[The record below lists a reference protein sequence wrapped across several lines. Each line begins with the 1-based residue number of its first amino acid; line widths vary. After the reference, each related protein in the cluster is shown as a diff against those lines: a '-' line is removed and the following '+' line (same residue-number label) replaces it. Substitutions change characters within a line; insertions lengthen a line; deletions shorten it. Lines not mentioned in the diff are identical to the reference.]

1 MKQKIKKL
9 LSLFLTAV
17 MLLSL
22 VVPALATEQ
31 EQAAAQ
37 TPDLRV
43 GILSDVHVGYA
54 PDKEIQ
60 TVRFKKALEA
70 FKMMGVDAVIIAGD
84 LQDAYGSSEA
94 EIESQKYYMEEFAS
108 TWFQVFPADSGVEPI
123 FIYGNHDEKLVAKE
137 YWPESLGSYT
147 DAFLKDVKGYQF
159 VGVHNG
165 KEGEAVVDSY
175 LSKAA
180 QVSADKPVFY
190 IQHAPIYQTVPGST
204 DSYVNNAKAGFEN
217 LVNYPNAVAFAG
229 HTHVPLTDER
239 SIWQGEDWQ
248 QAQFTAVNTAT
259 INYSG
264 LGQSGI
270 GSSVMSV
277 NVNET
282 NGWKGLTQHGMYM
295 TVTGSQVSID
305 RYSFAEESPV
315 KLGETWSF
323 DACDTNDRPY
333 AHDSRYEMA
342 AAPVFAE
349 GAALTVGNITDTTA
363 TVVIPAATL
372 PAVEGYSDM
381 IHSYMVEAADP
392 ATGVVMARGVVATEH
407 HIDTQS
413 YFSSEYTVNLT
424 GLQPGKTYTLKAYA
438 QEFFQK
444 RSEPLRINITTTGTA
459 QPGTQG
465 DVNGDGLVNTDD
477 LTLLQAICNRTAED
491 TQWSDVDGNRV
502 KEKVD
507 IIALENILNNKKAV
521 SEDPAVDAFG
531 NSTYVSFT
539 NASGNS
545 WSYGLQTAVTN
556 GGSGVALKASCTE
569 AAFWPYGKVYF
580 DEPLDWSNY
589 NQMCFDSLFIN
600 ESHNRW
606 FAVSLIS
613 DYQYQL
619 SSAVYPAAGNGWTT
633 NTVNLSQFTN
643 VDFSDIRGIQF
654 SYNMENYEGR
664 YDGVTDHGIC
674 FDNLHPVMT
683 VLDAPDSDLL
693 GTAAQIEGG
702 QRLQGAGQLAGNGSL
717 EAVQATVHTVNVT
730 FAEAQD
736 LSAIEAFVFAVKFN
750 GSLSVQA
757 VAADGSLMG
766 SAAVVNGNGKWQN
779 VAVSVEN
786 MGLSA
791 ADVVAGLSFTSDV
804 SGYWLDNLYLEYRTD
819 GDLSDQA
826 TWVNSSEDSY
836 SISLQGKVTNNS
848 SVAAEIE
855 VISANPWE
863 WPKFDAQFPAGFD
876 GQTRYL
882 SFDVKRAEA
891 GGILYMVALDA
902 NGNQIGND
910 LLAATP
916 VANSWTTYN
925 IDLLEKGLT
934 EEQISQ
940 IAVVRFAPYINPNSA
955 QIGDAMYVDNLQ
967 FLHDDDLTSEV
978 TWKGTWETNYT
989 QAMQTEVTNG
999 SKEAAMLKVIT
1010 ANPNTWPQLNA
1021 QLSATLEGRTRYL
1034 TVDVKRAA
1042 ADSTLWISAYDANG
1056 VKLGNADLVADYS
1069 AANGK
1074 WKTYT
1079 VDLLEKGFTQEQISQ
1094 IAVIRF
1100 SPQINSGNAKIGD
1113 AMYVDNLRFLQ
1124 DDDLISGATL
1134 TCNIAEK
1141 YSVTL
1146 QSEVTNG
1153 SHEAIAVK
1161 VASADPG
1168 RWLQL
1173 NVNLSSAVSERS
1185 RYLTFD
1191 LKRAA
1196 AGKNL
1201 WVTAYDASGNKL
1213 GNDLVAANPTTN
1225 GWTTYT
1231 IDLLEKGLTEEQ
1243 IGQIATIRFSP
1254 DMDSANAQ
1262 IGDAMYVDNLR
1273 FLFEGN
1279 QEEEEPF
1286 TGDLL
1291 TGSAWANTSE
1301 DHYTIDLQSAVTNC
1315 TDDAIAITATQDGPW
1330 AWPKFDVYFPSNF
1343 VGQTRFLSFDVNR
1356 TIASG
1361 TLYVCALDADGNKLG
1376 DDLVATIPAAGKWT
1390 TYTIDLLSKGLT
1402 EEQFSQVAAI
1412 RFAPSIQSSAL
1423 AGQALYVDNLQFLQD
1438 NDLISGASV
1447 SCNITDKYSV
1457 LVQSKVTN
1465 GSHEAAAVKVVSAD
1479 PGRWLQL
1486 NIQLSSAV
1494 TERGRYLTF
1503 DIKRAAAGKNLWV
1516 SVYDASGTKL
1526 GDDLVAANP
1535 ATSDWTTYTID
1546 LLEKGLTEEQISQIA
1561 LIRFAPDM
1569 DSANAMVGDGMYV
1582 DNLKFLTDN
1591 NA

>member
-70 FKMMGVDAVIIAGD
+70 FKTMGVDAVIVAGD

-94 EIESQKYYMEEFAS
+94 EIENQKYYMEEFAS

-147 DAFLKDVKGYQF
+147 DAFLKEVKGYQF

-165 KEGEAVVDSY
+165 KEGEAVVDTY

-363 TVVIPAATL
+363 TVVIPAAAL

-381 IHSYMVEAADP
+381 IHSYMVEATDP

-424 GLQPGKTYTLKAYA
+424 GLQPGKTYTLNAYA
-438 QEFFQK
+438 LEFFQK

-502 KEKVD
+502 KEKAD

-531 NSTYVSFT
+531 NCTYTSFT

-580 DEPLDWSNY
+580 DEPLDWSDY

-613 DYQYQL
+613 GYQYQL

-664 YDGVTDHGIC
+664 YDGVTEHGIY

-683 VLDAPDSDLL
+683 LLDAPDSDLL

-702 QRLQGAGQLAGNGSL
+702 QRLQGAGQVAGNGSL
-717 EAVQATVHTVNVT
+717 EAVQATAHTVNVT

-766 SAAVVNGNGKWQN
+766 SVAPLSGNGKWQN

-804 SGYWLDNLYLEYRTD
+804 SGYWLDNLDVEYRTD

-876 GQTRYL
+876 EQTRFL
-882 SFDVKRAEA
+882 TFDLKPASA
-891 GGILYMVALDA
+891 GGVLYVSVWDA
-902 NGNQIGND
+902 GGNKLGND
-910 LLAATP
+910 LVAATP

-925 IDLLEKGLT
+925 IDLMEKGFT
-934 EEQISQ
+934 EEQIGQ

-967 FLHDDDLTSEV
+967 FLSD
-978 TWKGTWETNYT
+978 
-989 QAMQTEVTNG
+989 
-999 SKEAAMLKVIT
+999 
-1010 ANPNTWPQLNA
+1010 
-1021 QLSATLEGRTRYL
+1021 
-1034 TVDVKRAA
+1034 
-1042 ADSTLWISAYDANG
+1042 
-1056 VKLGNADLVADYS
+1056 
-1069 AANGK
+1069 
-1074 WKTYT
+1074 
-1079 VDLLEKGFTQEQISQ
+1079 
-1094 IAVIRF
+1094 
-1100 SPQINSGNAKIGD
+1100 
-1113 AMYVDNLRFLQ
+1113 
-1124 DDDLISGATL
+1124 
-1134 TCNIAEK
+1134 
-1141 YSVTL
+1141 
-1146 QSEVTNG
+1146 
-1153 SHEAIAVK
+1153 
-1161 VASADPG
+1161 
-1168 RWLQL
+1168 
-1173 NVNLSSAVSERS
+1173 
-1185 RYLTFD
+1185 
-1191 LKRAA
+1191 
-1196 AGKNL
+1196 
-1201 WVTAYDASGNKL
+1201 
-1213 GNDLVAANPTTN
+1213 
-1225 GWTTYT
+1225 
-1231 IDLLEKGLTEEQ
+1231 
-1243 IGQIATIRFSP
+1243 
-1254 DMDSANAQ
+1254 
-1262 IGDAMYVDNLR
+1262 
-1273 FLFEGN
+1273 FE
-1279 QEEEEPF
+1279 
-1286 TGDLL
+1286 GDLL
-1291 TGSAWANTSE
+1291 AGSTWKNTSE
-1301 DHYTIDLQSAVTNC
+1301 DSYSISLQGAVTNC
-1315 TDDAIAITATQDGPW
+1315 SEDAVAIEAIKDAPW

-1356 TIASG
+1356 TIASD
-1361 TLYVCALDADGNKLG
+1361 TLYVCALDAEGNKLG
-1376 DDLVATIPAAGKWT
+1376 EDLVATTPAAGKWT
-1390 TYTIDLLSKGLT
+1390 TFKIDLLAKGLT
-1402 EEQFSQVAAI
+1402 EEQISQVAAI
-1412 RFAPSIQSSAL
+1412 RFAPTILSSAL
-1423 AGQALYVDNLQFLQD
+1423 AGEAMYVDNLQFLQELDDLAVTATWKNSSPDSYGISVQSQITNGSKEAVAIQVATENPWNYPKFDAYLTGERTRYLTFDVKGAAAAGTLWVVAVDANGNEMNSSFVAETPSTDEWTTYSIDLIEKGFTQEQISQIAGIRFAPSINSAAAQIGDAMYVDNMKFLPEEVEAFTGDLLSGSTWANTSPDSYTIGVQSAVANCSEDAVAIEAIKDAPWAWPKFDVYFPSNFVGQTRFLSFDVNRTIASDTLYVCALDAEGNKLGEDLVATTPAAGKWTTFIIDLLAKGLTEEQISQVAAIRFAPTILSSALAGEAMYVDNLQFLQD
-1438 NDLISGASV
+1438 NDLISSASV